1 MKTLHPWENTFPGL
15 HKQEEMKAEPGAAE
29 PWAAGAAGA
38 PCRGAGPT
46 AWGKKPRFGGVF
58 AQRRPAQA
66 HRVALLALGLNH
78 EMGGGE

>member
-1 MKTLHPWENTFPGL
+1 MGQDPQLG
-15 HKQEEMKAEPGAAE
+15 
-29 PWAAGAAGA
+29 
-38 PCRGAGPT
+38 
-46 AWGKKPRFGGVF
+46 GKSPVLEGGVF